1 MTAETDVAAR
11 IARQRALA
19 LEHAAATTCASLA
32 CAPPR
37 AWDDARALIEAS
49 TSAQRQ
55 QAETRARVDA
65 WRARR
70 AAEASASATATAAI
84 ERDAR
89 TRRARE
95 AREEAR
101 ERAVR
106 ERERLERRE
115 ARERERRR
123 LAEDE
128 ARRDAP
134 SAGSRAANAM
144 MIAMFQVRPGRDDA
158 AALRRPND
166 GLTKPFRSRVRRRE
180 TRER

>member
-1 MTAETDVAAR
+1 MTSDADVAAR

-49 TSAQRQ
+49 TTAQRQ
-55 QAETRARVDA
+55 RAETRARVDA
-65 WRARR
+65 WRAREAAS
-70 AAEASASATATAAI
+70 AAETAVI
-84 ERDAR
+84 EREAR
-89 TRRARE
+89 ARRARE

-106 ERERLERRE
+106 ERERLERRDAN
-115 ARERERRR
+115 ARRP
-123 LAEDE
+123 AEDE
-128 ARRDAP
+128 ARREGA

-144 MIAMFQVRPGRDDA
+144 MIAMFQVRARRSTRTTRCRVPIDA
-158 AALRRPND
+158 RN
-166 GLTKPFRSRVRRRE
+166 
-180 TRER
+180 

>member
-1 MTAETDVAAR
+1 MTSDADVAAR

-49 TSAQRQ
+49 TTAQRQ
-55 QAETRARVDA
+55 RAETRARVDA
-65 WRARR
+65 WRAREAASAAKT
-70 AAEASASATATAAI
+70 AAETAVI
-84 ERDAR
+84 ERMAR
-89 TRRARE
+89 ARRARE

-106 ERERLERRE
+106 ERERLERRDAN
-115 ARERERRR
+115 ARRP
-123 LAEDE
+123 AEDE
-128 ARRDAP
+128 ARREGA

-144 MIAMFQVRPGRDDA
+144 MIAMFQVRA
-158 AALRRPND
+158 RR
-166 GLTKPFRSRVRRRE
+166 SMRE
-180 TRER
+180 LSLIHI